1 MLVLEHY
8 YAKIIRERQT
18 IMVRSKK
25 FVIHKKFAF
34 CAALFFSL
42 TLSVWMI
49 EAPKAFA
56 QTTSGGPATVLRSHF
71 PTSSRANVSNV
82 LCSGKGCNHQDPY
95 SMKCANSMY
104 PVADAPL
111 KGIGLVELEYSTVC
125 QTNWDQVYGTHVEYL
140 AGCVVRKAGSDG
152 PFDDACYSSTRFSWI
167 NTDMLWSPHNLDD
180 ATGCFVELCRGGPN
194 GQISGYYTETG
205 SY

>member
-1 MLVLEHY
+1 MK
-8 YAKIIRERQT
+8 KIVFHQ
-18 IMVRSKK
+18 KK
-25 FVIHKKFAF
+25 N
-34 CAALFFSL
+34 LFFL
-42 TLSVWMI
+42 LLFLFALPVWLFS
-49 EAPKAFA
+49 APSAFA
-56 QTTSGGPATVLRSHF
+56 QTTSGGPAPLLRSHL
-71 PTSSRANVSNV
+71 PTSSRANVSTA

-95 SMKCANSMY
+95 AMKCADSMY

-140 AGCVVRKAGSDG
+140 AGCVVREAGSDG

-167 NTDMLWSPHNLDD
+167 NTNMLWSPHNLDD
-180 ATGCFVELCRGGPN
+180 ATGCFVELCRGGPT

>member
-1 MLVLEHY
+1 MTQRRFEEKVSWRR
-8 YAKIIRERQT
+8 KM
-18 IMVRSKK
+18 IMVHIKK
-25 FVIHKKFAF
+25 FVDRRKSVFFALLL
-34 CAALFFSL
+34 LFL
-42 TLSVWMI
+42 TLSVWMM
-49 EAPKAFA
+49 EAPSAFA
-56 QTTSGGPATVLRSHF
+56 QTTSGGPATLHHSQLH
-71 PTSSRANVSNV
+71 PTSFQTAV

-95 SMKCANSMY
+95 TMRCADSMS

-167 NTDMLWSPHNLDD
+167 NTNMLWSPHNLDD